1 MRPNPADASLY
12 DGGVAVPD
20 LGAWEHELP
29 ASPYPTAV
37 EDVTAT
43 PLHKSVLLQ
52 WDYHQDGDINR
63 YIAYF
68 SEDSISFTA
77 ADTVPGRFTT
87 RSTITGLNNGQE
99 YWFYVT
105 ALDTA
110 DYESSASLQKKT
122 SPYFHGPKWYVDTD
136 NGTSSGEGSPEN
148 PAKYIRD
155 MIDDAATGDTILVM
169 PGTYDHAKN
178 RNLNFQYNNDVFS
191 SGVKNLVLMSAYG
204 PDTTIIDLDGNDFIM
219 FENGEDNS
227 SKVVGLTIQNS
238 NSGAVNLTNSNPGIE
253 NCIFLNNENDQNGGA
268 INIEGWT
275 GGERTINI
283 SNNLFVGNSIQA
295 GTGNRGGAIMLGGD
309 GNNAYVENCIFYMNS
324 ADETGGA
331 INQDNNTNLVI
342 VNSSFINNFTT
353 SNWGGTGG
361 VNSFAMMYDGT
372 TTIICLLYTS
382 PSPRDATLSRM
393 PSSA

>member
-1 MRPNPADASLY
+1 M
-12 DGGVAVPD
+12 PD
-20 LGAWEHELP
+20 LGAWEHEL
-29 ASPYPTAV
+29 AVTPYPSPV
-37 EDVTAT
+37 ENLTVT

-52 WDYHQDGDINR
+52 WNYHQDGDINR

-155 MIDDAATGDTILVM
+155 MIDDATSGDTILVM

-178 RNLNFQYNNDVFS
+178 RNLNFQYN
-191 SGVKNLVLMSAYG
+191 
-204 PDTTIIDLDGNDFIM
+204 
-219 FENGEDNS
+219 
-227 SKVVGLTIQNS
+227 
-238 NSGAVNLTNSNPGIE
+238 
-253 NCIFLNNENDQNGGA
+253 
-268 INIEGWT
+268 
-275 GGERTINI
+275 
-283 SNNLFVGNSIQA
+283 
-295 GTGNRGGAIMLGGD
+295 
-309 GNNAYVENCIFYMNS
+309 
-324 ADETGGA
+324 
-331 INQDNNTNLVI
+331 
-342 VNSSFINNFTT
+342 
-353 SNWGGTGG
+353 
-361 VNSFAMMYDGT
+361 
-372 TTIICLLYTS
+372 
-382 PSPRDATLSRM
+382 LSLIHI
-393 PSSA
+393 